1 MTSFTSVVY
10 KFKQAILHEELENYI
25 NQSSSLWPFLTFRY
39 EGCHKKKGDLYY
51 AVIED
56 CSKSA
61 VLPQNFEVSR
71 CVTKC
76 GGHQLSHL
84 PPHRLVKLSNN
95 EQRYVNTCA
104 SHLHFTVKGKKNSRK
119 LTKYLEDTYPNASVT
134 TCVVQSESQKTTQYT
149 VQFSNNTKDAVKVFE
164 EAFKYIGCL
173 RRTITFTNGVE
184 SLLNQISGCISEHSM
199 TGEDT
204 ESELD
209 YTEEEEPEDLFEEV
223 EEVEEILEGE

>member
-1 MTSFTSVVY
+1 MTGFTSVVY

-25 NQSSSLWPFLTFRY
+25 NQRSSLWPFLTFRY

-61 VLPQNFEVSR
+61 VLPQNFEVPR
-71 CVTKC
+71 RVTKC

-104 SHLHFTVKGKKNSRK
+104 SQTLHFTVKGKKNSRK
-119 LTKYLEDTYPNASVT
+119 LTKYLEDTYPNARVT
-134 TCVVQSESQKTTQYT
+134 TCVEAQQSRTQYT
-149 VQFSNNTKDAVKVFE
+149 VQFSNNTRDAVKVFE
-164 EAFKYIGCL
+164 EAFKYIGCQTH
-173 RRTITFTNGVE
+173 TITFTNGVE
-184 SLLNQISGCISEHSM
+184 SLLHQISDCKSEHSV
-199 TGEDT
+199 TAEDT
-204 ESELD
+204 AYEEAYQDMEETVSEVD
-209 YTEEEEPEDLFEEV
+209 DED
-223 EEVEEILEGE
+223 